1 MNFLGAEK
9 KKLQSLANA
18 ALWFSL
24 NKVDD
29 NGQHT
34 YLSESTVKLNPTE
47 FVHILLTLTVAVR

>member
-1 MNFLGAEK
+1 M
-9 KKLQSLANA
+9 ANA